1 MALPLHSASLD
12 PLLRS
17 TLSRRRLL
25 QRCSLGFG
33 ALACSSLLEGALPA
47 GSGMKA
53 HLDLRTRAPQDFP
66 RARAMI
72 MLMQTGGPSN
82 MDLFDRKP
90 ELERRNGEPHAG
102 SFETFQQ
109 GNTNKL
115 MGSPFGFRKYGQC
128 GMELSEMIPHL
139 GSVADE
145 LCLVRSLVTDN
156 NNHTEA
162 IIMFASGKILP
173 GRPTL
178 GAWVSYGLGAE
189 NQNLPAFVVLRD
201 PEGFPT
207 SGKLMYQ
214 PGWISPV
221 FGGTEFN
228 PKGTP
233 VQNLI
238 SPNPESGLAQRQKLE
253 FLARLNHRHQ
263 AQHPDEPELDARIRN
278 YELAA
283 RMQLEATSV
292 VDLSGETA
300 ATCSLYGLDHANAAL
315 AGYARRLLLARR
327 LVEAGVRF
335 VLVFA
340 PVRDANWDHHA
351 DVKGGLTRAC
361 AATDQP
367 SAALI
372 KDLKCRGLLDTTVV
386 LWGGEFGRLP
396 ITQGQGGRD
405 HNRHA
410 GALLLAGGGF
420 KKGHVYGTTDDLG
433 YKVAENRVSVPD
445 LHATLLQQL
454 GLDHQRLGVLHAGR
468 LETLTDAEV
477 TGATVIRGLTG

>member
-1 MALPLHSASLD
+1 MNRPSPSVRC
-12 PLLRS
+12 PTGLL
-17 TLSRRRLL
+17 LSRRQLL
-25 QRCSLGFG
+25 ERCSLGFG
-33 ALACSSLLEGALPA
+33 SLALSSLLAETRVEGSLAKPN
-47 GSGMKA
+47 
-53 HLDLRTRAPQDFP
+53 LDLRNRPPHASPQ
-66 RARAMI
+66 ARSMI

-90 ELERRNGEPHAG
+90 ELERRNGEPHSG
-102 SFETFQQ
+102 TFDTFQQ

-115 MGSPFGFRKYGQC
+115 MGAPFGFRHYGRC
-128 GMELSEMIPHL
+128 GMELSEIIPHV
-139 GSVADE
+139 GSVADD
-145 LCLVRSLVTDN
+145 LCLVRSLVTEN

-178 GAWVSYGLGAE
+178 GAWISYGLGAE

-201 PEGFPT
+201 PDGFPT

-228 PKGTP
+228 AVGTP
-233 VQNLI
+233 VQNLV
-238 SPNPESGLAQRQKLE
+238 SATPASASFQRRNLDFLAQM
-253 FLARLNHRHQ
+253 NGRHQ
-263 AQHPDEPELDARIRN
+263 SLHPHDAELDARIRN

-283 RMQLEATSV
+283 RMQLEAV
-292 VDLSGETA
+292 EVADLSGESA
-300 ATCSLYGLDHANAAL
+300 ATRALYGLNSPNAAM

-327 LVEAGVRF
+327 LVESGVRF

-340 PVRDANWDHHA
+340 PVRDANWDHHS

-361 AATDQP
+361 AATDEP

-372 KDLKCRGLLDTTVV
+372 KDLKSRGLLDSTVV

-410 GALLLAGGGF
+410 GAVWVAGGGF
-420 KKGHVYGTTDDLG
+420 KRGYTYGTTDELG
-433 YKVAENRVSVPD
+433 YKVVENRVSVPD
-445 LHATLLQQL
+445 LHATLLHQM
-454 GLDHQRLGVLHAGR
+454 GLDHHTLSYNQAGR
-468 LETLTDAEV
+468 NETLTDPEV
-477 TGATVIRGLTG
+477 TGAEVVQGLLS